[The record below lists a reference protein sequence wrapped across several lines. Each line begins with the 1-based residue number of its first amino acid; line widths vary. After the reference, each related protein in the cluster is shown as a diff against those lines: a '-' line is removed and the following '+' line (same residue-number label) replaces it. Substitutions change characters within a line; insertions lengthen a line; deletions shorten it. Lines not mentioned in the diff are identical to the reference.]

1 MIQSLEPVLGQHPF
15 LKGLASKHLA
25 LLAGCA
31 SNMVFRAGDYLIRE
45 GEEANHFFL
54 LRHGKVAI
62 EIVSPGLGVIPI
74 QTIGQGDV
82 LGWSWLIPPYR
93 WRFDGRAVELSRVLA
108 LDGACLRAKCEEDHD
123 LGYELLR
130 RFAQVVVERLEATR
144 LQLMDLYGV
153 HS

>member
-62 EIVSPGLGVIPI
+62 EIASPGLGVIPI